1 MRGLFPDHSRWVAIP
16 GGQHMYFGSFIGG
29 GYQEEWPA
37 GIERDAQHAIVINA
51 MLEGLATMTSG
62 LRKNS

>member
-1 MRGLFPDHSRWVAIP
+1 
-16 GGQHMYFGSFIGG
+16 MYFGSFIGG